1 MGPAETLDR
10 DSLGLD
16 RVRQGAED
24 EGNAKQLT
32 NQGPLTITRQRRFAT
47 DLVTPQCY
55 GGGAMLAVLR
65 VRNLAIIDD
74 LEVELGPGLNVVTG
88 ETGAGKSILVSAL
101 QLVLGARG
109 RSEWVRTGAS
119 KAEVEALFL
128 LGDDPI
134 VRARLEAAE
143 LEAGND
149 ELLIRRVVQPTGRT
163 RAYINGRLATQGQL
177 TTLAA
182 GLADISSQHQ
192 HHSLVDPARHLEY
205 LDAFARLEELRAE
218 VAKAHSK
225 LQHAERER
233 QELLD
238 ALRDRSDREDLLR
251 FQVRE
256 IREVE
261 PVVGERAELEA
272 ERARL
277 RHAEQLAR
285 AAGGAEEAIYAADGS
300 VSEQLARV
308 ANELDHAASI
318 DTSLTEL
325 AERVRSALSQL
336 EDAANDL
343 GRYARD
349 VRVNPGRLAEVDDR
363 LDQLTRLTA
372 KYGGTIEAVLQHA
385 EQAEGELERL
395 EQHETHLAK
404 ADEECAKARA
414 DATKIAKKLSK
425 KRHQAAKGLGQQ
437 ISGELESLGMGGAQ
451 VIVELAKL
459 EGDRG
464 LEIEGA
470 RLSPTGID
478 RAEFLIAPNKGEVAR
493 PLGKVASGGE
503 LSRAMLA
510 IKRVLAGLG
519 PTGTYVFDEVDTGV
533 GGAVAEVIGR
543 KLADVAKHHQV
554 ICITHLAQI
563 AVYGD
568 AHYQVSKSVID
579 DRTQSEI
586 ARLSDDQR
594 LEEIARMV
602 GGVKI
607 TARTRAAAAEL
618 LEQARR

>member
-1 MGPAETLDR
+1 MGA
-10 DSLGLD
+10 
-16 RVRQGAED
+16 
-24 EGNAKQLT
+24 
-32 NQGPLTITRQRRFAT
+32 I
-47 DLVTPQCY
+47 
-55 GGGAMLAVLR
+55 MLALLR

-88 ETGAGKSILVSAL
+88 ETGAGKSILVTAL

-109 RSEWVRTGAS
+109 RAEHVRTGAS
-119 KAEVEALFL
+119 SAEVEALFQ
-128 LGDDPI
+128 LGDDPL

-143 LEAGND
+143 LEAGD
-149 ELLIRRVVQPTGRT
+149 ELLIRRVVQPNGRT
-163 RAYINGRLATQGQL
+163 RAYINGRLATQSQL
-177 TTLAA
+177 GTLAI

-205 LDAFARLEELRAE
+205 LDAYARLDDLRGQ
-218 VAKAHSK
+218 VALAYAK

-238 ALRDRSDREDLLR
+238 AIRDRADREDLLR

-256 IREVE
+256 IRDTA
-261 PVVGERAELEA
+261 PVAGERAELET
-272 ERARL
+272 ERKRL

-285 AAGGAEEAIYAADGS
+285 AAGGAEDAIYAADGS

-308 ANELDHAASI
+308 ANELDHAAEI
-318 DTSLTEL
+318 DEALAEL

-336 EDAANDL
+336 EDAAGDL

-349 VRVNPGRLAEVDDR
+349 VRVSPGRLAEVEDR
-363 LDQLTRLTA
+363 LDRLNRLCS
-372 KYGGTIEAVLQHA
+372 KFGGTIESVLEHVEAA
-385 EQAEGELERL
+385 EAELERL
-395 EQHETHLAK
+395 EQHESHLAR
-404 ADEECAKARA
+404 ADAACAKAREE
-414 DATKIAKKLSK
+414 ATKIAKKLST
-425 KRHQAAKGLGQQ
+425 KRHAAAKGLGEK
-437 ISGELESLGMGGAQ
+437 ISAELESLGMGGAR
-451 VIVELAKL
+451 VIVEMAKI
-459 EGDRG
+459 EGERG

-470 RLSPTGID
+470 RLSSTGID

-519 PTGTYVFDEVDTGV
+519 PMGTYVFDEVDTGV

-554 ICITHLAQI
+554 LCITHLAQI

-568 AHYQVSKSVID
+568 AHFQVTKSVVGE
-579 DRTQSEI
+579 RTQSEI
-586 ARLSDDQR
+586 ARLSDGER

-618 LEQARR
+618 LEQAQRVS